1 MIIRRSLLIVL
12 VLTCL
17 VNVGCAMY
25 ETRKPAAETGTVLVT
40 WSFNQ
45 SFPDGRCGEAITLG
59 PGHYLIRL
67 RGEPP
72 TFNDTARLEC
82 LGHEALHFMGAEH
95 NWRYYKGSHQ

>member
-1 MIIRRSLLIVL
+1 MILRRSLLILL
-12 VLTCL
+12 VALS
-17 VNVGCAMY
+17 GCAAY
-25 ETRKPAAETGTVLVT
+25 ETRKSAAETGTVLVT

-67 RGEPP
+67 KGAPP

-82 LGHEALHFMGAEH
+82 IGHEAIHFMG
-95 NWRYYKGSHQ
+95 GSHQ